1 MTTADLLA
9 AIGRAKNRNEAA
21 RAYKMGLVQQRAD
34 DGRAWYEGKP
44 FARIDWPAVNA
55 AILERWTMSG
65 LKAIKTWAWKMDR
78 MVGE

>member
-21 RAYKMGLVQQRAD
+21 RAYKRGLQQQRAD
-34 DGRAWYEGKP
+34 DCTAWYEGKP

-55 AILERWTMSG
+55 AIVARWSKRS
-65 LKAIKTWAWKMDR
+65 LDQIRCWAWKLER
-78 MVGE
+78 GE